1 MVLQIGVLAL
11 QGDFREHIE
20 TLKRFNDVEVRE
32 VRISRDLQDL
42 DGLVIP
48 GGESTT
54 ISKLSHLFEI
64 DAEIR
69 RFIREGKPVLGTCAG
84 LIMLSNTIID
94 PKSGQESFG
103 GLNIEVRRNAF
114 GRQVDS
120 FECVIEEH
128 GFSNS
133 PLLATFIRAP
143 WVEVIGEG
151 VEVLARVTLDDGIQ
165 RVVAVRQGNVIATS
179 FHPEISEEM
188 QVHSYFLD
196 VVRQARS
203 R

>member
-32 VRISRDLQDL
+32 VRVSGDLHNL

-54 ISKLSHLFEI
+54 ISKLSQMFDI
-64 DAEIR
+64 DSEIR
-69 RFIREGKPVLGTCAG
+69 KFIQKGKPVLGTCAG
-84 LIMLSNTIID
+84 LIMLSNSIID

-103 GLNIEVRRNAF
+103 GLNIAVRRNAF

-133 PLLATFIRAP
+133 PLHATFIRAP
-143 WVEVIGEG
+143 WVEEVGEG
-151 VEVLARVTLDDGIQ
+151 VEVLAKVTLDDKTEK
-165 RVVAVRQGNVIATS
+165 VVAVRQGNAIATS
-179 FHPEISEEM
+179 FHPEISQEM

-203 R
+203 N

>member
-32 VRISRDLQDL
+32 VRISSDLQDI

-54 ISKLSHLFEI
+54 ISKLSQLFEI
-64 DAEIR
+64 DEDIR

-128 GFSNS
+128 GFSKS
-133 PLLATFIRAP
+133 PLHATFIRAP
-143 WVEVIGEG
+143 WVEDVGEG

-196 VVRQARS
+196 VVRKARS
-203 R
+203 K